1 MKEILLILLE
11 IAYKTILFGIIVIVL
26 TGGAGIINEIINE
39 IVDSVSVLMRITIDG
54 IDTIINVFN
63 KSP

>member
-11 IAYKTILFGIIVIVL
+11 IAYKTVLFGIIVIVL
-26 TGGAGIINEIINE
+26 TGGAGIVSEIINE

>member
-11 IAYKTILFGIIVIVL
+11 IAYKTVLFGIIVIVL
-26 TGGAGIINEIINE
+26 TGGAGIISEIINE